1 MHASAARYEA
11 AKAEAE
17 ATRKL
22 NLAKTKLVQRAAAAL
37 EKTGSLVFELKA
49 AVTAAK
55 PDGSD
60 EFLARVNTSMSE
72 IQFQI
77 NQLNVEY
84 KILHADQ
91 NEQKTMVE
99 AKDRAGKIYTA
110 DMAKF
115 EKRLK
120 GMRAV
125 EASLVAQM
133 RI

>member
-1 MHASAARYEA
+1 
-11 AKAEAE
+11 
-17 ATRKL
+17 
-22 NLAKTKLVQRAAAAL
+22 
-37 EKTGSLVFELKA
+37 
-49 AVTAAK
+49 
-55 PDGSD
+55 
-60 EFLARVNTSMSE
+60 MSE